1 MGKLEVKGVT
11 KSFGNNLVLDGINLI
26 VEEGEFVSI
35 LGPSGSGKS
44 TLFNLIGGILVPDE
58 GEILLDGEDIVGKR
72 GSISYTP
79 QSPALFPWRTVLE
92 NVLIGQEIFGMKE
105 EKKALEML
113 ERAGLNGYENAY
125 PHELSGGMKQ
135 RVSFIR
141 SLLSPQSLICLDEP
155 FSALDEF
162 TRISMQKWL
171 QSLWVEHRRSVLF
184 VTHNIEEALFLSDKI
199 IVLSNKPA
207 KVKKVFHIPFSRPRT
222 EELMLSED
230 FLEWKRKIYKEISSG
245 FLVTQS

>member
-1 MGKLEVKGVT
+1 MGKLKVKGVT

-171 QSLWVEHRRSVLF
+171 QSLWLEHRCSVLF

-230 FLEWKRKIYKEISSG
+230 FLEWKRIVYKEISSG
-245 FLVTQS
+245 FFVIQR